1 MDDQDQD
8 QDKVWSDTVR
18 RETKPEQGESPH
30 PAVHPALRPA
40 PPRVHAGRSA
50 GRNARIQLGVI
61 IALAVAGLV
70 LVWIVGVTFVQWRAQ
85 QAAQETLR
93 LNQEAQRQAQAQVEQ
108 MEREALTRKAQLEAE
123 QQRQEEKRVKAFAE
137 EQRASEAARRAEAE
151 AGDRREK
158 AWARF
163 YRPPPH
169 CETSATMECT
179 NRYIRAKRQFDEKW
193 ARGEF

>member
-1 MDDQDQD
+1 MDAQDQD

-18 RETKPEQGESPH
+18 RETKPEQDELP
-30 PAVHPALRPA
+30 RPV
-40 PPRVHAGRSA
+40 PRPIPRDRA

-61 IALAVAGLV
+61 IALAIAGVV
-70 LVWIVGVTFVQWRAQ
+70 LVWIVGVTFVQWRSQ
-85 QAAQETLR
+85 LAAQETLR

-108 MEREALTRKAQLEAE
+108 MEREALARKAQLEAD
-123 QQRQEEKRVKAFAE
+123 QQRQEEKRIQAFTE
-137 EQRASEAARRAEAE
+137 EQRAADAARRAEAE

-193 ARGEF
+193 AKGEL